1 MKHFGA
7 GVSNIL
13 ALAESSAIAEF
24 FDFRVL
30 NIEDASENGIGI
42 GP

>member
-1 MKHFGA
+1 MHFRA
-7 GVSNIL
+7 DVSNNL
-13 ALAESSAIAEF
+13 ALAESTAIVEF

-30 NIEDASENGIGI
+30 NIEDVSENGIGI